1 MLRTFQF
8 IGINMSKVYIVKSFG
23 PQSGY
28 LNLKAFDSVEKA
40 EAYAE
45 VISNQIPP
53 DVEDEFVEVEEFCL
67 SPIEAE

>member
-1 MLRTFQF
+1 M
-8 IGINMSKVYIVKSFG
+8 NVYIVKSFG
-23 PQSGY
+23 PQNGY
-28 LNLKAFDSVEKA
+28 MNLKAFDSVEKA

-67 SPIEAE
+67 DTVEVE